1 MPAAKFIT
9 QIALMLDAVT
19 LADVAA
25 AAARAP
31 TQTMFYC
38 YCNNMNVEYYK
49 VMHCLM
55 SNIANEDS
63 RGAETVDPL
72 TKRND

>member
-25 AAARAP
+25 AVGTGDACVV
-31 TQTMFYC
+31 QTMLYC
-38 YCNNMNVEYYK
+38 YRNNVK
-49 VMHCLM
+49 CGIL
-55 SNIANEDS
+55 
-63 RGAETVDPL
+63 
-72 TKRND
+72 